1 MTEDTRHGRKVLVI
15 NGGSSSF
22 KYQILD
28 MSDERRLCY
37 GVVERIGSP
46 DGVLTHKRL
55 PDTVREE
62 TSVCLGDD
70 STHTAGTRAVAAVL
84 PDPER
89 GGVISSADDL
99 AAVGHRVLMAGP
111 EYAEALVDDVVKEVI
126 RDYSPLGPLHNPAN
140 LAGIEV
146 MEEIFPGLPN
156 VAVFDTG
163 FHTTMPDY
171 AYTYAIPRR
180 MAAKY
185 RIRRY
190 GFHGTSHRYVSREAA
205 KLVGRPV
212 EQLNLISCHLG
223 NGCSVCA
230 IRQGRSVDTS
240 MGLTPLEGLIMGTRS
255 GSIDPAILT
264 YLMLFDHY
272 SGADLNTLLNEQSG
286 LRGLCGRSDMRDL
299 LAARDAGDENAAL
312 ALTMFVY
319 SLRKYIGSYF
329 PVLGRVDGLIFTGGI
344 GENAPEVRAR
354 TCADMEVLGIRL
366 DEALNVE
373 RSHQARVISPV
384 DAPITVFVIPT
395 DEELEIARA
404 TLRVLDESPFLSPEQ
419 NHV

>member
-15 NGGSSSF
+15 NGGRSSF

-55 PDTVREE
+55 PDTDREE
-62 TSVCLGDD
+62 TFVYHGDYYN
-70 STHTAGTRAVAAVL
+70 HTAGMRAVAAVL
-84 PDPER
+84 LDPER

-404 TLRVLDESPFLSPEQ
+404 TLRVLDESPFLSPEE

>member
-55 PDTVREE
+55 PDTDREE
-62 TSVCLGDD
+62 TFVYHGDYYN
-70 STHTAGTRAVAAVL
+70 HTAGMRAVAAVL
-84 PDPER
+84 LDPER

-384 DAPITVFVIPT
+384 DAPIMVFVIPT

-404 TLRVLDESPFLSPEQ
+404 TLRVLDESPFLSPEE

>member
-1 MTEDTRHGRKVLVI
+1 M
-15 NGGSSSF
+15 
-22 KYQILD
+22 
-28 MSDERRLCY
+28 
-37 GVVERIGSP
+37 
-46 DGVLTHKRL
+46 
-55 PDTVREE
+55 
-62 TSVCLGDD
+62 
-70 STHTAGTRAVAAVL
+70 
-84 PDPER
+84 
-89 GGVISSADDL
+89 
-99 AAVGHRVLMAGP
+99 
-111 EYAEALVDDVVKEVI
+111 
-126 RDYSPLGPLHNPAN
+126 
-140 LAGIEV
+140 
-146 MEEIFPGLPN
+146 
-156 VAVFDTG
+156 
-163 FHTTMPDY
+163 
-171 AYTYAIPRR
+171 
-180 MAAKY
+180 
-185 RIRRY
+185 
-190 GFHGTSHRYVSREAA
+190 SREAA

-404 TLRVLDESPFLSPEQ
+404 TLRVLDESPFLSPEE

>member
-55 PDTVREE
+55 PGTDREE
-62 TSVCLGDD
+62 TFVYHGDYYN
-70 STHTAGTRAVAAVL
+70 HTAGMRAVAAVL
-84 PDPER
+84 LDPER

-404 TLRVLDESPFLSPEQ
+404 TLRVLDESPFLSPEE

>member
-55 PDTVREE
+55 PGTAREE
-62 TSVCLGDD
+62 TFVYHGD
-70 STHTAGTRAVAAVL
+70 SYNHTAGMRAVAAVL
-84 PDPER
+84 LDPER

-404 TLRVLDESPFLSPEQ
+404 TLRVLDESPFLSPEE

>member
-1 MTEDTRHGRKVLVI
+1 M
-15 NGGSSSF
+15 
-22 KYQILD
+22 
-28 MSDERRLCY
+28 
-37 GVVERIGSP
+37 
-46 DGVLTHKRL
+46 
-55 PDTVREE
+55 
-62 TSVCLGDD
+62 
-70 STHTAGTRAVAAVL
+70 
-84 PDPER
+84 
-89 GGVISSADDL
+89 
-99 AAVGHRVLMAGP
+99 
-111 EYAEALVDDVVKEVI
+111 I

-404 TLRVLDESPFLSPEQ
+404 TLRVLDESPFLSPEE

>member
-1 MTEDTRHGRKVLVI
+1 
-15 NGGSSSF
+15 
-22 KYQILD
+22 
-28 MSDERRLCY
+28 
-37 GVVERIGSP
+37 
-46 DGVLTHKRL
+46 
-55 PDTVREE
+55 
-62 TSVCLGDD
+62 
-70 STHTAGTRAVAAVL
+70 
-84 PDPER
+84 
-89 GGVISSADDL
+89 
-99 AAVGHRVLMAGP
+99 
-111 EYAEALVDDVVKEVI
+111 
-126 RDYSPLGPLHNPAN
+126 
-140 LAGIEV
+140 
-146 MEEIFPGLPN
+146 
-156 VAVFDTG
+156 
-163 FHTTMPDY
+163 MPDY

-205 KLVGRPV
+205 KLVGRPI
-212 EQLNLISCHLG
+212 ERLNLISCHLG

-230 IRQGRSVDTS
+230 IRRGLSVDTS

-286 LRGLCGRSDMRDL
+286 LRGLCGHSDMRDL
-299 LAARDAGDENAAL
+299 MAARDAGDEHAKL

-319 SLRKYIGSYF
+319 SLRKYIGSYV

-354 TCADMEVLGIRL
+354 ACADMEGLGIHV
-366 DEALNVE
+366 DESLNAA
-373 RSHQARVISPV
+373 RSNQSRIISPADSPV
-384 DAPITVFVIPT
+384 TVFVIPT

-404 TLRVLDESPFLSPEQ
+404 TLRVLDESPSFSPEEA
-419 NHV
+419 HV

>member
-1 MTEDTRHGRKVLVI
+1 MNENTPHGRKILVI

-28 MSDERRLCY
+28 MGSERRLCY

-46 DGVLTHKRL
+46 DGVLTHKRW
-55 PDTVREE
+55 PDTDREE
-62 TSVCLGDD
+62 TFVCHGDYYN
-70 STHTAGTRAVAAVL
+70 HTAGMRAVAAVL
-84 PDPER
+84 LDPDR
-89 GGVISSADDL
+89 GGVIRSASDL

-111 EYAEALVDDVVKEVI
+111 EYTEVLVNDVVKEVI

-205 KLVGRPV
+205 KLVGRPI
-212 EQLNLISCHLG
+212 ERLNLISCHLG

-230 IRQGRSVDTS
+230 IRRGLSVDTS

-286 LRGLCGRSDMRDL
+286 LRGLCGHSDMRDL
-299 LAARDAGDENAAL
+299 MAARDAGDEHAKL

-319 SLRKYIGSYF
+319 SLRKYIGSYV

-354 TCADMEVLGIRL
+354 ACADMEGLGIHV
-366 DEALNVE
+366 DESLNAA
-373 RSHQARVISPV
+373 RSNQSRIISPADSPV
-384 DAPITVFVIPT
+384 TVFVIPT

-404 TLRVLDESPFLSPEQ
+404 TLRVLDESPSFSPEEA
-419 NHV
+419 HV

>member
-55 PDTVREE
+55 PDTDREE
-62 TSVCLGDD
+62 TFVYHGDYYN
-70 STHTAGTRAVAAVL
+70 HTAGMRAVAAVL
-84 PDPER
+84 LDPER

-404 TLRVLDESPFLSPEQ
+404 TLRVLDESPFLSPEE

>member
-46 DGVLTHKRL
+46 DGVLPHKRL
-55 PDTVREE
+55 PDTDREE
-62 TSVCLGDD
+62 TFVYHGDYYN
-70 STHTAGTRAVAAVL
+70 HTAGMRAVAAVL
-84 PDPER
+84 LDPER

-404 TLRVLDESPFLSPEQ
+404 TLRVLDESPFLSPEE